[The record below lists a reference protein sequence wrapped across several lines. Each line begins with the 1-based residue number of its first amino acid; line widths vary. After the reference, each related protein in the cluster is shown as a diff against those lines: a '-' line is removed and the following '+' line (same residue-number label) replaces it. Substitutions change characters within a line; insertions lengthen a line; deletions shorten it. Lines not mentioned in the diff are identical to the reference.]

1 MVNENINKFIQ
12 WYFNEKQTKKSNY
25 FNNDKEIFYNK
36 LDEIGLKFNK
46 NYDFNPFNLDLN
58 LLSESDILNI
68 KSKLELKG
76 GDFNDYNKKLGNGIP
91 KALLGKKN
99 YIAFLNE
106 KLFENQHKSLE
117 YPTFFLRKQF
127 ILFLINEGNYTSGS
141 ANSYASY
148 VSSAYNKLLKKHF
161 NINFFGLIEYCCKEN
176 ISDEFEDLLDSS
188 ISFVL
193 KNADEANKKKYSY
206 GLTEYKYFLKEIF
219 DFPYDNEQY
228 IPQYLSDEIKI
239 EDELAAK
246 EKEDIIKFR
255 EEIKKEYETIFEI
268 DRDSLIANFRFR
280 MITQDRLYGDV
291 YFPIRLLKKIFY
303 QNKKDKEFFDK
314 FILDQIENIRIY
326 NSSNKS
332 FILLKN
338 IETLSIDENNQVQC
352 SASADWED
360 FSLLGNVFTELGEEG
375 KYDLFKAN
383 NLREIAID
391 HIYTMKDVLLLHKSS
406 LNGLVNLTN
415 ILKERGLV
423 KSGKEAVKQ
432 LALIGNQIID
442 EEVLDDNDIQLL
454 TNDLIFLGN
463 KLHLQLMSS
472 KENLKKKNR

>member
-1 MVNENINKFIQ
+1 M
-12 WYFNEKQTKKSNY
+12 
-25 FNNDKEIFYNK
+25 
-36 LDEIGLKFNK
+36 
-46 NYDFNPFNLDLN
+46 
-58 LLSESDILNI
+58 
-68 KSKLELKG
+68 
-76 GDFNDYNKKLGNGIP
+76 
-91 KALLGKKN
+91 
-99 YIAFLNE
+99 
-106 KLFENQHKSLE
+106 
-117 YPTFFLRKQF
+117 
-127 ILFLINEGNYTSGS
+127 
-141 ANSYASY
+141 
-148 VSSAYNKLLKKHF
+148 
-161 NINFFGLIEYCCKEN
+161 
-176 ISDEFEDLLDSS
+176 
-188 ISFVL
+188 
-193 KNADEANKKKYSY
+193 
-206 GLTEYKYFLKEIF
+206 
-219 DFPYDNEQY
+219 
-228 IPQYLSDEIKI
+228 
-239 EDELAAK
+239 
-246 EKEDIIKFR
+246 
-255 EEIKKEYETIFEI
+255 
-268 DRDSLIANFRFR
+268 
-280 MITQDRLYGDV
+280 
-291 YFPIRLLKKIFY
+291 
-303 QNKKDKEFFDK
+303 
-314 FILDQIENIRIY
+314 
-326 NSSNKS
+326 
-332 FILLKN
+332 LKN

>member
-1 MVNENINKFIQ
+1 
-12 WYFNEKQTKKSNY
+12 
-25 FNNDKEIFYNK
+25 
-36 LDEIGLKFNK
+36 
-46 NYDFNPFNLDLN
+46 
-58 LLSESDILNI
+58 
-68 KSKLELKG
+68 
-76 GDFNDYNKKLGNGIP
+76 
-91 KALLGKKN
+91 
-99 YIAFLNE
+99 
-106 KLFENQHKSLE
+106 
-117 YPTFFLRKQF
+117 
-127 ILFLINEGNYTSGS
+127 LFLINEENYTQGS

-161 NINFFGLIEYCCKEN
+161 DINFFGLIEYCCKEN

-193 KNADEANKKKYSY
+193 KNADEVNKKKYSY

-228 IPQYLSDEIKI
+228 IPQYLSDKLKI
-239 EDELAAK
+239 EDELAAN

-255 EEIKKEYETIFEI
+255 KEIKNEYETKFEI

-280 MITQDRLYGDV
+280 MITQDRLYGDI

-314 FILDQIENIRIY
+314 FILNQIENIRIY

-338 IETLSIDENNQVQC
+338 METLSIDENNQVQC
-352 SASADWED
+352 RASADWED
-360 FSLLGNVFTELGEEG
+360 FSLVGNVFTELGEEG

-432 LALIGNQIID
+432 LALIGNKIID
-442 EEVLDDNDIQLL
+442 EEVLDDNDVQLL

>member
-1 MVNENINKFIQ
+1 MKKEDIEKLSNKEFVI
-12 WYFNEKQTKKSNY
+12 YF
-25 FNNDKEIFYNK
+25 
-36 LDEIGLKFNK
+36 LA
-46 NYDFNPFNLDLN
+46 
-58 LLSESDILNI
+58 LL
-68 KSKLELKG
+68 KSKSKTDFIPILTNGVKCNTLFDLAFPLLKL
-76 GDFNDYNKKLGNGIP
+76 YNNKEEDQFYDETGSARYYTQNTFFEFHDKKYIICNHWF
-91 KALLGKKN
+91 KN
-99 YIAFLNE
+99 QRQYFE
-106 KLFENQHKSLE
+106 KWVNRNLE
-117 YPTFFLRKQF
+117 YPSFFLRKQF
-127 ILFLINEGNYTSGS
+127 ILFLINEENYTQGS

-161 NINFFGLIEYCCKEN
+161 DMNFFGLIEYCCKEN

-193 KNADEANKKKYSY
+193 KNADEVNKKKYSY

-228 IPQYLSDEIKI
+228 IPQYLSDKLKI
-239 EDELAAK
+239 EDELAAN

-255 EEIKKEYETIFEI
+255 KEIKNEYETKFEI

-280 MITQDRLYGDV
+280 MITQDRLYGDI

-338 IETLSIDENNQVQC
+338 METLSIDENNQVQC
-352 SASADWED
+352 RASADWED
-360 FSLLGNVFTELGEEG
+360 FSLVGNVFTELGEEG

-432 LALIGNQIID
+432 LALIGNKIID
-442 EEVLDDNDIQLL
+442 EEVLDDNDVQLL